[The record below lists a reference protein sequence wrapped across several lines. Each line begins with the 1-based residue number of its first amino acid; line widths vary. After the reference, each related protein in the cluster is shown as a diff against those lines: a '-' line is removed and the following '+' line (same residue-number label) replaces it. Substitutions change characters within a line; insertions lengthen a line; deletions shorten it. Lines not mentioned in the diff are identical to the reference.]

1 MIYSFENA
9 FPKAAIRRLNSPL
22 MNSHIILGKPIL
34 VVRQRNSFHMWV
46 IWYGVKFDVKTK
58 QHVGNKCRSRS
69 RSKAFRFTK
78 VLFLEERMIFSVRTW
93 NNFESLYVVSFVVYK
108 GMRNLPANQNS
119 ICNKSIFV
127 HLILGYRFGPILRF
141 MRSYSFKLVNSV
153 LLVWTEKHS
162 DIDKDTDNFSKGV
175 YLFLCSCTLTL

>member
-1 MIYSFENA
+1 MINSFENA
-9 FPKAAIRRLNSPL
+9 FPKAAIRRLNAPL

-46 IWYGVKFDVKTK
+46 IWHGVKFDVKTK

-69 RSKAFRFTK
+69 KAFRFTK
-78 VLFLEERMIFSVRTW
+78 VLFLVERMIFSVRTW
-93 NNFESLYVVSFVVYK
+93 NNFESLHVVSFVVYK

-127 HLILGYRFGPILRF
+127 HLILGYRVGPILRF

-175 YLFLCSCTLTL
+175 YLSLCSCTLTL